1 MCLPRMGMAAVIC
14 LTSACFAVGLSA
26 SAQEKAPRDK
36 LGKRICGVVF
46 TDVGGKHQPLDDLK
60 GKKAVVVIFLSF
72 ECPVSTGYAPVLAEL
87 ANTYGK
93 RGVAFVGVSVGEE
106 ETAAQTAR
114 QAREL
119 KLPFPVFAD
128 RSGATAA
135 AFRAAITPEVFVL
148 DSDLVLRYRGRIDDR
163 YAARLQQKPRIGRQ
177 DLRQALDELLAG
189 KVVSEPATLAV
200 GCPIQRPIPSPGAG
214 KGVTGK
220 VTFYRDVLPILQRRC
235 QSCHRPGEVGPFS
248 LLTYRQAVR
257 WAEDIKSY
265 TQDHKMPP
273 WKPADGPAFV
283 GERRMPQKE
292 IATLAAWVDGGTP
305 AGDPKEAPP
314 PRRFRKDWHFGPPD
328 YVLSVPAD
336 FELAAE
342 GPDVYRCFVLP
353 THFAED
359 KYVAAIEV
367 RPSCRQVVHHAILFV
382 DTRGAGRKIEERV
395 RQRPQTNDP
404 DQGPGYSL
412 PLSFAF
418 LPGFFPE
425 GGLGGWA
432 PGMAPRKLPP
442 GVGYRLPKGADI
454 VLQIHYHRNGRAVKD
469 CTQVGLYFCKEKAV
483 RHLQGLTVPAS
494 FLAIPAGARHYRVA
508 GKMVLRQDCRLYAI
522 MPHMHLLG
530 KQIKLTMTPPGG
542 KTRTLIH
549 ISDWDFNWQEDYF
562 FQEPIFA
569 PAGTRF
575 DIEGIYDNSE
585 GNPFNPFQPP
595 RRILAGM
602 ATTNEMCVG
611 FLGATAEQPGPIR
624 YDIGVRLPG
633 IGWLPGGGIPSFGL

>member
-1 MCLPRMGMAAVIC
+1 MRLPRIIIAAVPC
-14 LTSACFAVGLSA
+14 LASACLVVGLSA
-26 SAQEKAPRDK
+26 PAQEKAPRDK
-36 LGKRICGVVF
+36 LGEYIKGVAF
-46 TDVGGKHQPLDDLK
+46 TDAGGKRHALDDLK
-60 GKKAVVVIFLSF
+60 GKKAVVVVFLSF
-72 ECPVSTGYAPVLAEL
+72 ECPVSTSYAPALADL
-87 ANTYGK
+87 ARTYGK

-106 ETAAQTAR
+106 ETAEQAAR

-119 KLPFPVFAD
+119 GLPFPIFAD
-128 RSGATAA
+128 RRGSAA
-135 AFRAAITPEVFVL
+135 SAFKAAITPEVFVL
-148 DSDLVLRYRGRIDDR
+148 DSKLVLRYRGRIDDR
-163 YAARLQQKPRIGRQ
+163 YAARLQQKTRIGRH

-189 KVVSEPATLAV
+189 KIVSEPATLAI
-200 GCPIQRPIPSPGAG
+200 GCPVQLPTPQA
-214 KGVTGK
+214 TGK

-235 QSCHRPGEVGPFS
+235 QGCHRPGEVAPFS
-248 LLTYRQAVR
+248 LLTYRQAMR

-265 TQDHKMPP
+265 THDRKMPP
-273 WKPADGPAFV
+273 WKPADGPEFV
-283 GERRMPQKE
+283 GDRRMPEKE
-292 IATLAAWVDGGTP
+292 IATLAAWVDGGRP
-305 AGDPKEAPP
+305 AGDPKDAPP
-314 PRRFRKDWHFGPPD
+314 PRRFRDGWQFGPPD
-328 YVLSVPAD
+328 YVLTVPED
-336 FELAAE
+336 FELAAD
-342 GPDVYRCFVLP
+342 GSDVYRCFVLP

-359 KYVAAIEV
+359 RYVAALEV
-367 RPSCRQVVHHAILFV
+367 RPSRRQVVHHAILFV

-395 RQRPQTNDP
+395 RRRPQKNDP
-404 DQGPGYSL
+404 DRGPGYSL

-454 VLQIHYHRNGRAVKD
+454 VLQVHYHRSGRAEKD
-469 CTQVGLYFCKEKAV
+469 RTQVGLYFCKEKSV

-494 FLAIPAGARHYRVA
+494 FLVIPAGAHKFRVE

-522 MPHMHLLG
+522 MAHMHLLG

-549 ISDWDFNWQEDYF
+549 ITDWDFNWQEDYF

-575 DIEGIYDNSE
+575 DIEGIYDNSDA
-585 GNPFNPFQPP
+585 NPFNPFQPP

-611 FLGATAEQPGPIR
+611 FFGATAERPGPIR

-633 IGWLPGGGIPSFGL
+633 LGWLPGGGIPSFGL